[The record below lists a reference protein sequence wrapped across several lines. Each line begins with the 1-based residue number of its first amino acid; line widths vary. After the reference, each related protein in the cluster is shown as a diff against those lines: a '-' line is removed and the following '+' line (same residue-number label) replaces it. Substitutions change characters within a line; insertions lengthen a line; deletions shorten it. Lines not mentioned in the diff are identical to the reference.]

1 MKNINLLFLLMLSLM
16 GFTQL
21 RAQETLTVY
30 DGTSTNQYV
39 PMYGYYADTQG
50 RLISMFRCTAIM
62 LTLREQ

>member
-1 MKNINLLFLLMLSLM
+1 MLSLM

-39 PMYGYYADTQG
+39 PMYGYYADT
-50 RLISMFRCTAIM
+50 
-62 LTLREQ
+62 